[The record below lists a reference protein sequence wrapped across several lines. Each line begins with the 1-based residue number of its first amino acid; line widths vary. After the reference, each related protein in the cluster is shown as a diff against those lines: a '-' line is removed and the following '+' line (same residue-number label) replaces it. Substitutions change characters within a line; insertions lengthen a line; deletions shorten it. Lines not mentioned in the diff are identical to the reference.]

1 MSFQFQTI
9 LEQQRVIRR
18 LLRKSVSDNVVVASH
33 GSNKNSDERDSC
45 FNSDPEQ
52 EDESEQGSSSFIHVM
67 QD

>member
-18 LLRKSVSDNVVVASH
+18 LLRKSVSENGVVTNHS
-33 GSNKNSDERDSC
+33 SSKNSEERDSC

-52 EDESEQGSSSFIHVM
+52 DDENEQGKI
-67 QD
+67 